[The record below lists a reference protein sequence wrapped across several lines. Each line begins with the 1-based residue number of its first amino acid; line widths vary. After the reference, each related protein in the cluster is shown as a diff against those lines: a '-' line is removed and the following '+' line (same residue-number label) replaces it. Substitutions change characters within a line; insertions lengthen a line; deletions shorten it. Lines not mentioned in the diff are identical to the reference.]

1 MKERKMSVYAL
12 ILLSAMAII
21 RFAWGETLENEC
33 EREFAISIKYQLV
46 SAAPGK
52 LSISFHKANHNGY
65 ELNLNADAS
74 HRKCHI
80 SLVKRKGEALH
91 VLGVSYSKL
100 EVGSEHQNELIIRY
114 WYGKVKV
121 IHNKRLLF
129 VRYDDEFTSGMA
141 TYSASGSVKVV
152 EARYQPT
159 EAILFAD
166 DFLRGSEDVQHWE
179 KVYGTWVPVGADS
192 SKFNPRLSANPF
204 SMQAI
209 STSNALALAGYW
221 FWDDYSFKAAVRP
234 RSDSGSV
241 GLVVYARDGT
251 NYLLFRWG
259 SALEN
264 GKQQIIAVEDG
275 RTNVLAEK
283 DGGFVPMQWYQIEVR
298 VCDDRITALIDG
310 VQTLSARCDFF
321 GMGKVGLYADGKM
334 IAQFDDVCVES
345 WGQFSET
352 FDEPLLG
359 RWETIS
365 GNWNMSS
372 NSLRIDG
379 GKATPKPHWIATGS
393 SAWKDYTVSILFT
406 AKGAAVGV
414 GVYFKDTSNT
424 YLVRCAPPRT
434 KVSYEGK
441 CQIVRIANG
450 VTTVLAEAPFDLPK
464 TQLSKLTVDACD
476 GLIRVSL
483 NENELLK
490 AFDTTH
496 TSGKVALY
504 HEGSGEA
511 VFKGVFVR
519 FGSIRRL
526 IIPSIAAQFTRESTM
541 VQWATPV
548 GAWQQV
554 GNAYW
559 HRGNFYGVSF
569 VRYTLPSE
577 KSFKDAIALVL
588 KGDGKDQNSG
598 YRLVVD
604 GEKDSSIS
612 VELFRA
618 DKSVAK
624 RDIPKE
630 REEPMNVELHCDGG
644 LLFATYDG
652 KPLFSFV
659 DRAPLSGTKV
669 GIIPL
674 RGSIDFDLVKVASDH
689 MVDCTFSNAPVEWW
703 AVRGAWEVTERWTC
717 SPEWSFFGG
726 KDSRSPILMSKRSFG
741 GDIVVEAYVSIR
753 MHGEGYNYPGD
764 LNISICTDGLNLDSG
779 YSFVFAGWSNTC
791 SRILKGAKV
800 LAERSDELGK
810 LTKPMQN
817 YHRYWWYLRVE
828 KCGKKLR
835 MFVDDA
841 LVLEAED
848 DNPIDSGHVALWT
861 VNKGINV
868 GRVRIWYE
876 REATSKPINE
886 VVRPI
891 ISVARASEKL
901 IAETAK
907 QEQLQLPAKFDFES
921 QLPKLELRLDE
932 DNQVMVMLDTTTAVS
947 GKRSLKVVNAITG
960 GRFEITLL
968 KAEFDASKAPILRFA
983 YRLQPDV
990 KVDMFVRS
998 LGRTFYIN
1006 FSGNAIRQDHPMLL
1020 GRVEGVVSDGKWHVA
1035 EFNLAEA
1042 LAAKFGR
1049 RDSLIV
1055 HEIGFANFSSDPY
1068 LFAGIGGNHFGTSF
1082 NIDDV
1087 ALIQPQQ
1094 HASAK

>member
-1 MKERKMSVYAL
+1 MSQQKVHVCVFAL
-12 ILLSAMAII
+12 ICVIAVTKL
-21 RFAWGETLENEC
+21 AWGEVLESEC
-33 EREFAISIKYQLV
+33 EREFAIAIKYQLAV
-46 SAAPGK
+46 TAQGR
-52 LSISFHKANHNGY
+52 LSVSFHKVNAKGY
-65 ELNLNADAS
+65 ELNLHADAS
-74 HRKCHI
+74 RKRCHI
-80 SLVKRKGEALH
+80 SLVKHKGKALQ

-100 EVGSEHQNELIIRY
+100 EVGSEHQNELIVRY
-114 WYGKVKV
+114 WYGKIKV
-121 IHNKRLLF
+121 IHNKRLIF
-129 VRYDDEFTSGMA
+129 VRYDDEFTSGTA
-141 TYSASGSVKVV
+141 AYSASGAVKVV

-179 KVYGTWVPVGADS
+179 RVYGTWIPVGADS

-234 RSDSGSV
+234 RSESGSV

-259 SALEN
+259 SAFEN

-275 RTNVLAEK
+275 RTNVLAER

-298 VCDDRITALIDG
+298 VCDDRITAFIDG
-310 VQTLSARCDFF
+310 TQTLSARCDFF
-321 GMGKVGLYADGKM
+321 GIGKVGLYADGKM
-334 IAQFDDVCVES
+334 VAQFDDVCVES

-365 GNWNMSS
+365 GNWYISS
-372 NSLRIDG
+372 NSLKIDG
-379 GKATPKPHWIATGS
+379 RKDPSKPRWIATGS
-393 SAWKDYTVSILFT
+393 SAWKDYTTSIFFT
-406 AKGAAVGV
+406 TKGAAVGV
-414 GVYFKDTSNT
+414 GVYFKDPSNT
-424 YLVRCAPPRT
+424 YLVRCAPPRV

-450 VTTVLAEAPFDLPK
+450 IATVLAEASFELPK
-464 TQLSKLTVDACD
+464 TQLLKLTVDTCD

-504 HEGSGEA
+504 HEGSGE
-511 VFKGVFVR
+511 VIFKSVFVR
-519 FGSIRRL
+519 FGSLRRL

-541 VQWATPV
+541 VQWATSV

-554 GNAYW
+554 GSAYW
-559 HRGNFYGVSF
+559 HRGNFYGASF

-577 KSFKDAIALVL
+577 KNFRDTIALVL
-588 KGDGKDQNSG
+588 RGDGKDQNGG

-604 GEKDSSIS
+604 GERENSILI
-612 VELFRA
+612 ELFKA
-618 DKSVAK
+618 DKSIAK

-630 REEPMNVELHCDGG
+630 REAPINVELHCDGN
-644 LLFATYDG
+644 LVFASYDG
-652 KPLFSFV
+652 KPLFSFA
-659 DRAPLSGTKV
+659 DKTPLSGTKV
-669 GIIPL
+669 GIIPI
-674 RGSIDFDLVKVASDH
+674 RGSIDFDMVKVASDH
-689 MVDCTFSNAPVEWW
+689 MVDCTFANAPIEWW

-741 GDIVVEAYVSIR
+741 GDIVVEAYMSIR

-779 YSFVFAGWSNTC
+779 YSFVFAGWNNTC

-800 LAERSDELGK
+800 IAERSDELGK
-810 LTKPMQN
+810 LTKSMQH

-841 LVLEAED
+841 LILEAED
-848 DNPIDSGHVALWT
+848 DNPIDSGHVAIWT
-861 VNKGINV
+861 VNKGINI

-876 REATSKPINE
+876 REAPSKPISE
-886 VVRPI
+886 VMQPI
-891 ISVARASEKL
+891 IRAARASEKL
-901 IAETAK
+901 ISGATK
-907 QEQLQLPAKFDFES
+907 HEQLQLPVKFDFES
-921 QLPKLELRLDE
+921 QLLKPEVRLDE
-932 DNQVMVMLDTTTAVS
+932 DNQVMVILDTTTAVS
-947 GKRSLKVVNAITG
+947 GKRSLKVVNATTG

-998 LGRTFYIN
+998 FGRTFYIN
-1006 FSGNAIRQDHPMLL
+1006 FSGNAIGQGHPMLL
-1020 GRVEGVVSDGKWHVA
+1020 GK
-1035 EFNLAEA
+1035 
-1042 LAAKFGR
+1042 
-1049 RDSLIV
+1049 I
-1055 HEIGFANFSSDPY
+1055 
-1068 LFAGIGGNHFGTSF
+1068 
-1082 NIDDV
+1082 
-1087 ALIQPQQ
+1087 
-1094 HASAK
+1094 